1 MMAHKSSYPSLK
13 VLLAVGG
20 WNFGTYKMTAM
31 LATKV
36 SKNPIKHPQ
45 GLNVRFLVTINR
57 FLHIAGEP

>member
-36 SKNPIKHPQ
+36 SKNPIKHPIC
-45 GLNVRFLVTINR
+45 LVFSNNKVSC
-57 FLHIAGEP
+57 FLHIAGEPC